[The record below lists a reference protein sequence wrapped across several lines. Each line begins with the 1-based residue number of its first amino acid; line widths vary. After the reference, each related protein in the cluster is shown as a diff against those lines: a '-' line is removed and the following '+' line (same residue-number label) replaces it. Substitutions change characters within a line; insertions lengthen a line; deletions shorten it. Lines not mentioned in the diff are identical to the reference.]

1 MGFQGNLLLT
11 RICSPTQAPSCQFCV
26 GPGQGPGSC
35 ASCSAPGPCDSA
47 RPVQEV
53 LGAGGDAVC
62 SLWQRPEVHRRAGPG
77 GLEQSPAPRQNTA
90 PSQKQLSAN
99 AGPSWRPNAE
109 PAEFPCGLSRLSSR
123 GPSGWPDRN
132 AGRARQHCALAWS
145 GARDRVCAAPR
156 DKPVSSGSAQMPCFL
171 LPLSRPAPLASGGV
185 PAFLSLATSCRR
197 TLDNLE
203 AGLIVPIARVPG
215 KAEGYSLP
223 ETSPPELGLAA
234 TPSTPTS
241 AFGKQ
246 DGP

>member
-145 GARDRVCAAPR
+145 GAR
-156 DKPVSSGSAQMPCFL
+156 SGLRSPEGQ
-171 LPLSRPAPLASGGV
+171 
-185 PAFLSLATSCRR
+185 
-197 TLDNLE
+197 
-203 AGLIVPIARVPG
+203 AGLIRKCPNAMLSAAPLPASSSGFRGSPCVPLISHFV
-215 KAEGYSLP
+215 
-223 ETSPPELGLAA
+223 
-234 TPSTPTS
+234 S
-241 AFGKQ
+241 AN
-246 DGP
+246 PR